1 MADLSKGLTSAFLTS
16 RTCVHLC
23 CIIDICYKYLYIDN
37 FKLKSIIMSDRVNTM
52 DREGGPGTA
61 QAHLNRVETDDDT
74 IRWVVSRSV
83 CQTHHL
89 VNYSLVP
96 PPLPSM
102 ISRAWRKARE
112 KTSSC
117 LTLHRKP
124 RCPSS
129 PSLFSPHRRPM
140 SLLRNPRYTRRKRIH
155 AIRPQERV
163 TVRLDLREAHHRIC
177 RTVRDGTATRLTL

>member
-1 MADLSKGLTSAFLTS
+1 VRPLAPSLAWTLVTPYCKRIRPGRGT
-16 RTCVHLC
+16 
-23 CIIDICYKYLYIDN
+23 
-37 FKLKSIIMSDRVNTM
+37 NTKAA
-52 DREGGPGTA
+52 GF
-61 QAHLNRVETDDDT
+61 
-74 IRWVVSRSV
+74 
-83 CQTHHL
+83 
-89 VNYSLVP
+89 
-96 PPLPSM
+96 PPL
-102 ISRAWRKARE
+102 SRLSPATSLPPFTLGLAPTHLGWGTRRHFTRRPRDPPVSKHRQKARE